1 MADRKIDGV
10 EDYRDPAGG
19 WGALRATAEALAR
32 SRNVIAASELLLKQ
46 NQAGGFDCPGCA
58 WPDPKHASSFEFCE
72 NGAKAVAWEATA
84 KRLTAEFFA
93 KHTVSEL
100 WQETDHWLED
110 QGRLTEP
117 LAYDRNTDRFVPVS
131 WEEAFERIGAA
142 LRALPSPDRADFY
155 ASGRASNEAA
165 FLYQLFVR
173 LYGTNNFP
181 DCSNMCHE
189 PSSIGLPRT
198 LGVGKGTVTLED
210 FDHTDM
216 LFCIGHNPGTNHPRM
231 MTTLR
236 EVARRGAPIV
246 VINPLSERSLER
258 FEAPQA
264 PLEMLTRSS
273 TRIGT
278 HFLQVR
284 VGGDGACLKG
294 IMKALL
300 ELDSALDLDFIATHT
315 MGFAEFAADL
325 RATPWESL
333 CAASGLPRAALEE
346 IARVYARAERPI
358 VCYGM
363 GLTQHQSGTRNVEQ
377 IAALLLMRGAIG
389 RTGAGICPLRGHSNV
404 QGDRTV
410 GITER
415 PAAEFLDRLGA
426 VFSFDPPRTPGRSV
440 VETLAAIADGRCQAL
455 VSLGGNLA
463 MAAPDRAA
471 TIDAFR
477 RLGLHVSIATKLN
490 RTHLLTGGES
500 FILPCLGRTE
510 IDVQASG
517 PQSVTVEDSMS
528 MVHASRGFVS
538 PASPQLR
545 SEPAIVAGLAKAT
558 LPASA
563 PVDWDALVA
572 NYDLIRDRI
581 EAVLPDLFRDY
592 NARIREPGG
601 FRLPVPSS
609 ERIWKTPSGKAQFIP
624 FALEER
630 DVARPDPSILRLTTL
645 RSHDQFNTTIYGFK
659 DRYRGVFGR
668 RDVLFMNSRD
678 IERLNLE
685 PGGRADVWAVRQPA
699 APKAPRV
706 LRGLTVIDYPF
717 AEGSCG
723 AYYPEANCL
732 VALEDHDPDALTPAY
747 KSVPVRVLPADPTAD
762 SRPEATRVGAHGLSG
777 QG

>member
-1 MADRKIDGV
+1 
-10 EDYRDPAGG
+10 
-19 WGALRATAEALAR
+19 
-32 SRNVIAASELLLKQ
+32 
-46 NQAGGFDCPGCA
+46 
-58 WPDPKHASSFEFCE
+58 
-72 NGAKAVAWEATA
+72 
-84 KRLTAEFFA
+84 
-93 KHTVSEL
+93 
-100 WQETDHWLED
+100 
-110 QGRLTEP
+110 
-117 LAYDRNTDRFVPVS
+117 
-131 WEEAFERIGAA
+131 
-142 LRALPSPDRADFY
+142 
-155 ASGRASNEAA
+155 
-165 FLYQLFVR
+165 
-173 LYGTNNFP
+173 
-181 DCSNMCHE
+181 
-189 PSSIGLPRT
+189 
-198 LGVGKGTVTLED
+198 
-210 FDHTDM
+210 
-216 LFCIGHNPGTNHPRM
+216 
-231 MTTLR
+231 
-236 EVARRGAPIV
+236 
-246 VINPLSERSLER
+246 
-258 FEAPQA
+258 
-264 PLEMLTRSS
+264 
-273 TRIGT
+273 
-278 HFLQVR
+278 
-284 VGGDGACLKG
+284 
-294 IMKALL
+294 
-300 ELDSALDLDFIATHT
+300 
-315 MGFAEFAADL
+315 
-325 RATPWESL
+325 
-333 CAASGLPRAALEE
+333 
-346 IARVYARAERPI
+346 
-358 VCYGM
+358 
-363 GLTQHQSGTRNVEQ
+363 
-377 IAALLLMRGAIG
+377 
-389 RTGAGICPLRGHSNV
+389 
-404 QGDRTV
+404 
-410 GITER
+410 
-415 PAAEFLDRLGA
+415 
-426 VFSFDPPRTPGRSV
+426 
-440 VETLAAIADGRCQAL
+440 
-455 VSLGGNLA
+455 
-463 MAAPDRAA
+463 
-471 TIDAFR
+471 
-477 RLGLHVSIATKLN
+477 
-490 RTHLLTGGES
+490 
-500 FILPCLGRTE
+500 
-510 IDVQASG
+510 
-517 PQSVTVEDSMS
+517 MS